1 MPNNFRQDLT
11 YETQLRSDPTRVACD
26 RSGFRTHEE
35 KEDAGGW
42 AGYSENPTVGPGVR
56 GGATA
61 TRMAP
66 TRKKN

>member
-26 RSGFRTHEE
+26 RSGFSTHEE
-35 KEDAGGW
+35 KEVAGGW
-42 AGYSENPTVGPGVR
+42 AGYSENPTVGPDVR